1 MRTLR
6 LAQVVR
12 LRMWA
17 MPESI
22 LSHEHSIRTFGFF
35 CRNVIER
42 TSADSVLYINGKV
55 AVRLYHLTHFLHN
68 LNIKQVSREKDLLKD
83 IRSKVIYNTVLHQ
96 LEYETRRAGY
106 KEKRKT
112 KNLGKSY
119 DCSPVALKYME
130 DISDNELEEQ
140 PEAELEDENVNFPYK
155 TYSEFDSNSY
165 HSSQNNSDP
174 KCTLHTSEPEFTSE
188 PVRKEQNDEQCIKS
202 WMNDYE
208 CYDGDAAEP
217 PWELN
222 YGTPDINIPVSNV
235 PCGGCGALLHCRDTA
250 IPGYLPSE
258 IFLRLNDSN
267 ISGTLCQRCHFI
279 RYYNT
284 VLSVSVPASEY
295 PKLLSEIRNKLALVV
310 LMVDLT
316 DFPCSIWPQILD
328 IIGRKRPV
336 VVVGN
341 KVDLLPQ
348 DYSGFVDHVK
358 KCLIKSLEQTGL
370 SLANIKHVELISARS
385 GYGIE
390 ELITRLQN
398 MWQYKGDV
406 YLIGC
411 TNVGKSSLFNALLQ
425 SDFCKVKAVDLIQ
438 RATTSPWPG
447 TTMNLLKFP
456 ILRPSAWRLYMRTQR
471 LLAERQKKIAED
483 KLRRFQLKR
492 TNDVQYATLMGH
504 IGRTFQNEEP
514 TDVKDP
520 FSVTKALTARQLGID
535 PEDPEFKESR
545 WCFDTPGTVQPDQIL
560 NLLTTEELILTLPKK
575 MLIPRSFCL
584 KPQRS
589 LFIAGLG
596 RLDYVD
602 GKESVRFTVF
612 ASECLPITV
621 CPTDIADTVYSSLLG
636 SSLFVVPCG
645 GDKRLSQW
653 PQLATTSESISVVGI
668 SSRESCADIVLS
680 SAGWIAV
687 TPPKNHVCTLQA
699 WTPDARGIYV
709 REPALLRY
717 SINLRGPRIRG
728 TPAYSMGRAV
738 YVKN

>member
-6 LAQVVR
+6 LVHVGR
-12 LRMWA
+12 LRI
-17 MPESI
+17 PPV
-22 LSHEHSIRTFGFF
+22 SHEFGILTFGT
-35 CRNVIER
+35 CLRDLVIR
-42 TSADSVLYINGKV
+42 CSSASTK
-55 AVRLYHLTHFLHN
+55 RLYHFTHSQHN
-68 LNIKQVSREKDLLKD
+68 LNYEKIIRNDNRENFVLGE
-83 IRSKVIYNTVLHQ
+83 IRSKIIYNSVLHR
-96 LEYETRRAGY
+96 LEWENRLAGF
-106 KEKRKT
+106 KKKRKT
-112 KNLGKSY
+112 LNRGESY
-119 DCSPVALKYME
+119 HCSPVALKYVE
-130 DISDNELEEQ
+130 DIADSETEEQ
-140 PEAELEDENVNFPYK
+140 PEAVFKDEKVDFPYR
-155 TYSEFDSNSY
+155 TYSEFGSSSL
-165 HSSQNNSDP
+165 HSSRNNSGENGTGKIMVSEFTTEPVP
-174 KCTLHTSEPEFTSE
+174 KEQTSEHY
-188 PVRKEQNDEQCIKS
+188 IKS

-208 CYDGDAAEP
+208 CYDGDDIEP

-222 YGTPDINIPVSNV
+222 YGTPDTNIPVSNT

-258 IFLRLNDSN
+258 IFLRLNESN

-284 VLSVSVPASEY
+284 VLSVTVPPTEY

-341 KVDLLPQ
+341 KIDLLPQ
-348 DYSGFVDHVK
+348 DCSGFLDHVK
-358 KCLIKSLEQTGL
+358 KCIIKSLDQTGL
-370 SLANIKHVELISARS
+370 SAANIKHVELISART

-398 MWQYKGDV
+398 MWHYKGDV
-406 YLIGC
+406 YLVGC

-425 SDFCKVKAVDLIQ
+425 SDFCKVKAVDLIE

-456 ILRPSAWRLYMRTQR
+456 ILRPSGWRLYMRTKR
-471 LLAERQKKIAED
+471 LLAERERKQAED
-483 KLRRFQLKR
+483 KLRHFQLKR
-492 TNDVQYATLMGH
+492 MNDVQYATLVGH
-504 IGRTFQNEEP
+504 IGRTFQNEEQP
-514 TDVKDP
+514 EVNDP
-520 FSVTKALTARQLGID
+520 FSVSKSLTIQQSGIN
-535 PEDPEFKESR
+535 PKDPEFSESR

-584 KPQRS
+584 KPQRT

-602 GKESVRFTVF
+602 GNESVRFTVF
-612 ASECLPITV
+612 ASDCLPVTI
-621 CPTDIADTVYSSLLG
+621 CQTDIADTVYSSLLG

-653 PQLATTSESISVVGI
+653 PQLATTPKSISVVGI
-668 SSRESCADIVLS
+668 SSKESCADIVLS

-687 TPPKNHVCTLQA
+687 TPPKDHVCKLQA

-709 REPALLRY
+709 RQPALLRY
-717 SINLRGPRIRG
+717 SVNLRGARIRK
-728 TPAYSMGRAV
+728 TPAYRMGRAV